1 MCVDLTREEQKRK
14 KSNAET
20 QRTQRKR
27 GEECRSI
34 GERRETINGARA
46 DKELRA

>member
-14 KSNAET
+14 KSNPERCSARKESAE
-20 QRTQRKR
+20 KSV
-27 GEECRSI
+27 SI